1 MHYISYPHQHIR
13 IVIPRFPDNL
23 IQRRFRCMKAGK
35 NANSVTRR
43 YIKE

>member
-1 MHYISYPHQHIR
+1 MYYISNPYQQIR
-13 IVIPRFPDNL
+13 IGIPRFPDNL

-35 NANSVTRR
+35 NVNSVTRR